1 MAQKLVLFE
10 EVLNGES
17 FLNSEETQAICNHV
31 FGECELS
38 FGE

>member
-17 FLNSEETQAICNHV
+17 ILKSEETKGLFIKMRR
-31 FGECELS
+31 
-38 FGE
+38 